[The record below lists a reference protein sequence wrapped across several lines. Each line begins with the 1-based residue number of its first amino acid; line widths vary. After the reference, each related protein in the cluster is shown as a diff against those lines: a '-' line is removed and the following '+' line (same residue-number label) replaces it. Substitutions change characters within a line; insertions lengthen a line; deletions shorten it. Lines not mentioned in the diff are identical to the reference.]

1 MDNPDG
7 EQTLPMPAA
16 LDVSVVIPVRNA
28 EGLLEECLASVAA
41 SGPAEVIVVDGM
53 STDGT
58 LDIARRH
65 GATILSDEG
74 KGLPYARLLGTQH
87 ARTRRVLL
95 LDADVILPEGSLAAL
110 LAEFEEGGYAALQ
123 AGQNS
128 VGGPG
133 YWGQALAYHHRTGR
147 SKNWF
152 GLVCHHLRARRPAR
166 ARLRRLVPV
175 GRGHRAPLAPAAAR
189 LAHRRLASARSS
201 PHRFGDGFGFAV
213 DQWLMDGKGLIRMV
227 AKHRLRGLPLLVL
240 PLAGAVRGI
249 LLALAKRQP
258 RWVPYFLC
266 YGVGNYVGMLKARG
280 A

>member
-1 MDNPDG
+1 MDNHDG
-7 EQTLPMPAA
+7 ERTLPMPAA
-16 LDVSVVIPVRNA
+16 LDISVVIPVRNA
-28 EGLLEECLASVAA
+28 ESLLGECLASVAA

-74 KGLPYARLLGTQH
+74 KGLPYARILGTRH
-87 ARTRRVLL
+87 ARTERVLL
-95 LDADVILPEGSLAAL
+95 LDADVILPEGALAAL

-152 GLVCHHLRARRPAR
+152 GLVATIFRRDVLLEHGFDASFLSGEDIELRW
-166 ARLRRLVPV
+166 RLQQSGSRIGVSERTIVT
-175 GRGHRAPLAPAAAR
+175 
-189 LAHRRLASARSS
+189 
-201 PHRFGDGFGFAV
+201 HRFGDGFGFAV

-227 AKHRLRGLPLLVL
+227 GKHRLRGLPLLVL

-249 LLALAKRQP
+249 LLALVKRQP

-266 YGVGNYVGMLKARG
+266 YGVGNYVGMMKARG

>member
-1 MDNPDG
+1 MPNHDG
-7 EQTLPMPAA
+7 ERTLPMPAA
-16 LDVSVVIPVRNA
+16 LDISVVIPVRNA
-28 EGLLEECLASVAA
+28 EGILGECLASVAA
-41 SGPAEVIVVDGM
+41 SRPAEVIVVDGM
-53 STDGT
+53 STDRT

-74 KGLPYARLLGTQH
+74 KGLPYARILGTQH
-87 ARTRRVLL
+87 ARTERVLL

-152 GLVCHHLRARRPAR
+152 GLVCTIFERDVLLEHGFDASFLSGEDIELRW
-166 ARLRRLVPV
+166 RLQQDGSRIGVSQRTVV
-175 GRGHRAPLAPAAAR
+175 T
-189 LAHRRLASARSS
+189 
-201 PHRFGDGFGFAV
+201 HRFGDGFGFAV

-227 AKHRLRGLPLLVL
+227 GKHRLRGLPLLGL

>member
-1 MDNPDG
+1 MDNHDG

-16 LDVSVVIPVRNA
+16 LDISVVIPVRNA

-152 GLVCHHLRARRPAR
+152 GLVCTIFERDVLLEHGFDASFLSGEDIELRW
-166 ARLRRLVPV
+166 RLQQHGSRIGVSQRTVV
-175 GRGHRAPLAPAAAR
+175 T
-189 LAHRRLASARSS
+189 
-201 PHRFGDGFGFAV
+201 HRFGDGFGFAV

-227 AKHRLRGLPLLVL
+227 GKHRLRGLPLLGL

-249 LLALAKRQP
+249 LLALVKRQP